1 MAKKIPTTSGM
12 DSSVD
17 AVDVKP
23 DRDIM
28 EEVKDALDDETVDTK
43 KVGMAMPGEAG
54 QESNEEEEF
63 VDVGKMGEKGGTE
76 EVIKDMIEAKE
87 NPVNIEADKPDPAK
101 HEGKDGSG
109 KAAKAGKHKGKDG
122 SGKAAKGDKHKG
134 KDGKAVKTDKGLDKK
149 KRIEILKKF
158 TKMVLKKYG
167 PLIRSIVLF
176 GSTARQEFRGESD
189 IDVFVILDDT
199 RNRITP
205 GMKAKIEDDLDYFS
219 KKCNKQL
226 SVQQPYLLTEFWNM
240 VRIGHPIVFNFIRE
254 GIPIYDK
261 DIFLPIKR
269 LLQMGEI
276 KPSKEAVE
284 KYIERGPKRIRRVN
298 NAKMYMVVE
307 DLYYA
312 MLESAQ
318 AVLMFLGKSPPRPG
332 DAPDALRKTL
342 VKMKFMTEEQVKDLE
357 DIIEVRKKVE
367 HKQIKEIAGA
377 ELDQWIAKAK
387 KFVKQMQGMIVKIE
401 VLKRE
406 SMIEKSHMIMSET
419 ANTLLKAMDKPIKK
433 GVPFADQFKRH
444 LVDTGIIDK
453 RYLNVFNDL
462 EKWQEIVKK
471 GKVLDLQKQDILA
484 HREYVRKFIREA
496 GKVLRKKQIE
506 EQ

>member
-1 MAKKIPTTSGM
+1 MSKKSFVRNEKQESG
-12 DSSVD
+12 
-17 AVDVKP
+17 K
-23 DRDIM
+23 DIM
-28 EEVKDALDDETVDTK
+28 DDMKEALDDDPKDTDSKQNAQKFSDITADVERIAEANSEMVAESEMPLK
-43 KVGMAMPGEAG
+43 KSAKRAPG
-54 QESNEEEEF
+54 
-63 VDVGKMGEKGGTE
+63 K
-76 EVIKDMIEAKE
+76 
-87 NPVNIEADKPDPAK
+87 
-101 HEGKDGSG
+101 G
-109 KAAKAGKHKGKDG
+109 KASKGP
-122 SGKAAKGDKHKG
+122 A
-134 KDGKAVKTDKGLDKK
+134 DGKLKKTDKCDKPVKDLDKK
-149 KRIEILKKF
+149 ERIEILKKF

-176 GSTARQEFRGESD
+176 GSTARHEFKGQSD

-199 RNRITP
+199 RQRITP
-205 GMKAKIEDDLDYFS
+205 NMKAKIEDDLDYYS
-219 KKCNKQL
+219 KKCSKLL

-254 GIPIYDK
+254 GIPVYDK

-284 KYIERGPKRIRRVN
+284 KYIERGPKRIKRVE

-318 AVLMFLGKSPPRPG
+318 AVLMFLGKSPPRPS

-342 VKMKFMTEEQVKDLE
+342 LKMKFMTEEQVKDLE

-367 HKQIKEIAGA
+367 HKQINKIPGT
-377 ELDQWIAKAK
+377 ELDQWIEKAK
-387 KFVKQMQGMIVKIE
+387 KFVKHMQGLIVKVE

-406 SMIEKSHMIMSET
+406 SMIEKSYLIMSET
-419 ANTLLKAMDKPIKK
+419 ANTLLKALDKPLKK
-433 GVPFADQFKRH
+433 GELLTDCFKKN
-444 LVDTGIIDK
+444 LVDTGMIDK
-453 RYLNVFNDL
+453 RYHDVFAKL
-462 EKWQEIVKK
+462 EKWQGAVKR

-496 GKVLRKKQIE
+496 GKVLRKKQLE
-506 EQ
+506 DQ